1 MLPRSSGTFSPTPP
15 QGLQTGISSHSPHPS
30 QAGVL
35 SAGASPSTSSP
46 TGNYG
51 LSKITVAQVYV
62 LLSSLKAKK
71 DDPAEYDNKVNRLTK
86 LIDENGM
93 EVFTKY
99 FTKLVHT
106 SASQIFPGTS
116 RPIGSATNTGSY
128 SLLLEEMRKI
138 SHDEHQ
144 ATKISESIETGTE
157 DIFRDFDLS
166 TFMEHF
172 RLDALEKTIL
182 ALAFKLGSR
191 PDLKAKADA
200 ILSTNYPSF
209 IAILSQPEGDHADLS
224 PHFLSAIIDRLIQYH
239 PPNFNSSAHRE
250 LFSKVE
256 ARYAQLEMATP
267 SEVLAA
273 LDLNRVLVDK
283 PPNALA
289 LYIQKVGPE
298 FTREDESCARFL
310 QDRPQSVQLS
320 AEQVSNALWYTAIS
334 QDPEQNPTVLVA
346 GLRRALPA
354 AFRWQDVLSYFDQ
367 PSARISPPQFLRL
380 YRALYMVALED
391 SGSGF
396 DIQNLW
402 GGNWANADA
411 HLSFVCA
418 FGSLTPEELD
428 ATTIPGLRPTFT
440 LAEYAQS
447 PAPVRERAAYAVR
460 HPLVSV
466 DALTAVF
473 GVALSSQ
480 HASQTTEAKRL
491 FNEVVVPNLDIF
503 VVSAF
508 GVPKPWPEM
517 ANDTL
522 TTLFETFL
530 FKQQEGYQFA
540 LDSLWRKD
548 KDFVKQK
555 ISDAHVRRPMDLPLY
570 LEHAEYH
577 GWLDEFVYEFSGI
590 GLDLAAFAHGQ
601 GRLDIEQWTRT
612 NATRG
617 PEIFHALLQFVNIK
631 ADIETRYQRSPGI
644 QGLPRTTPLQVKTVY
659 HFLGF
664 LNEFCAPQLKEWRDC
679 QRNCTIAYPRLINY
693 GGQYDAIIDLNGAD
707 GNNLPMAAIS
717 RMEDHYKSMY
727 SGETQ
732 VRDIVGALERY
743 KHSRDP
749 LDQDIFACMIHGL
762 FDEFVHYP
770 SYPIDALAR
779 TAVLFGGVISRKLVD
794 GTPQQ
799 AGLGM
804 ILEAIRDYPIEH
816 NMHKFGLQALMQL
829 YHRFPEWPGFCQ
841 QLVQISSLQGTD
853 AWSKADNA
861 VREQEEDPTY
871 QHNGGDA
878 ALNHDSLTN
887 GNATES
893 GEQQFTPFASIN
905 VDPTSAVVGF
915 EDPADDT
922 QDKIQFALN
931 NMDQASL
938 KSRFDTIRESLE
950 QKHQQWFASHLVR
963 DRAKVQPN
971 LHQMYLDVVKLF
983 EDNILWAEVQ
993 RATLGC
999 VAQMLNSESTMH
1011 SSTERTQLKNLGG
1024 WLGML
1029 TLARDKPIRHRNIAF
1044 KQLLMEALDTKR
1056 LIVVIPFVCKVLGQ
1070 GASSM
1075 VFRPPNPWLMDII
1088 HLLIELYHNAE
1099 LKLNLKFE
1107 IEVLCKTL
1115 NLDHKSIEPSGEI
1128 QNRVIAEEATQVVV
1142 PADGLDAFDNL
1153 SLNGVGQGVVSSL
1166 LPHAV
1171 APTIPDLHSRLN
1183 IPPANEM
1190 VVTNSRL
1197 RDIVHTAFNKAL
1209 QDIIQPVVDRSVTI
1223 AAISTHQMIRK
1234 DFATEPDENRL
1245 RNSAISM
1252 VKATA
1257 GSLALVTSKEP
1268 LRANF
1273 TNYMRQLSTDLQGG
1287 LPEGTIIMCVNSN
1300 LELASSVI
1308 EDAAERRAIPEIEDL
1323 IEPELEARR
1332 RHRMQRPN
1340 QPYVDPS
1347 LNRWAMTMPDPYK
1360 MAPSLSGLSAEQM
1373 AIYEEFQRQPRPAT
1387 TTTTPSHIASGSDA
1401 TRSMANDILQDQY
1414 NSVPSAPTPA
1424 ETPAMP
1430 PLAGHA
1436 QNYPHAHAALTNGRQ
1451 PALSQVDARVLVE
1464 RVTKLLFDLQRAAT
1478 EAPEE
1483 HYEDLPRGHTVLET
1497 MDVLITNVIKARTS
1511 TTDDPTP
1518 HVVEQICN
1526 VLLSPLEDSLAV
1538 ETFAHALNAI
1548 RRMGGP
1554 ILSDFAVQLFR
1565 RQDGSIF
1572 LRLPMIKAF
1581 IGTDLLDWRTLD
1593 EALSSSIRAQ
1603 EDGSLQMLDQIIKAT
1618 ILSETPMALFAN
1630 LGSSL
1635 ELAYAWVVADPG
1647 ALGGE
1652 DLKATLDAARE
1663 RSSQMQS
1670 REQLEYIF
1678 EEWVYHYRNK
1688 PVTDKLARN
1697 FVKQLNDHA
1706 VVRSKDDLLVL
1717 IRVALDG
1724 SVLQFEAAINQGS
1737 SIDDGYL
1744 WVNALSS
1751 LIMAFVKSTGFD
1763 DSDPKSSPASLLASV
1778 WGLATMIL
1786 NDHTRKR
1793 SERYC
1798 QRVFFRFFSSLL
1810 HESGAFFELLGEPH
1824 RDEMLLKIAPRLSA
1838 LGPAMFPGFFYA
1850 WMGLIHHAAFLPALM
1865 DMEGEA
1871 GWAPYTKLIQQLLE
1885 FVGEQLNTAQLPDVI
1900 HKPYEA
1906 AVKLLIA
1913 LQHDYP
1919 QYVAANSTA
1928 LLASIPPHCT
1938 QLINTILFASVS
1950 KMPDPM
1956 TAGLDAAGNQT
1967 GPSHEGGNPA
1977 GFLQSIGLLDI
1988 LNSALEKGPS
1998 EDAVAHMTHA
2008 INRGDGRTGFGPS
2021 SINANLRVIDAIT
2034 GHIGRHAVQR
2044 AVAGQP
2050 AFEPGSSGLM
2060 TLSML
2065 VHELVAEP
2073 RHYLLLSI
2081 VNHLKEPNADMEFF
2095 SKALL
2100 EIFSHDLAD
2109 PEETEIREQIS
2120 RVLLERLIGFW
2131 PQPWGLLITVVE
2143 LVKNDKYMFFELP
2156 FIKQTPE
2163 VAQRFAEIVT
2173 AHS

>member
-1 MLPRSSGTFSPTPP
+1 M
-15 QGLQTGISSHSPHPS
+15 
-30 QAGVL
+30 
-35 SAGASPSTSSP
+35 
-46 TGNYG
+46 
-51 LSKITVAQVYV
+51 
-62 LLSSLKAKK
+62 
-71 DDPAEYDNKVNRLTK
+71 
-86 LIDENGM
+86 
-93 EVFTKY
+93 
-99 FTKLVHT
+99 
-106 SASQIFPGTS
+106 
-116 RPIGSATNTGSY
+116 
-128 SLLLEEMRKI
+128 
-138 SHDEHQ
+138 
-144 ATKISESIETGTE
+144 
-157 DIFRDFDLS
+157 
-166 TFMEHF
+166 
-172 RLDALEKTIL
+172 
-182 ALAFKLGSR
+182 
-191 PDLKAKADA
+191 
-200 ILSTNYPSF
+200 
-209 IAILSQPEGDHADLS
+209 S
-224 PHFLSAIIDRLIQYH
+224 PHFISIIIDRLIQYH
-239 PPNFNSSAHRE
+239 PPNFNSATHRE
-250 LFSKVE
+250 LSSKVE
-256 ARYAQLEMATP
+256 TRYVQLDMATP
-267 SEVLAA
+267 SEALAA
-273 LDLNRVLVDK
+273 LDLHRVLVDK

-289 LYIQKVGPE
+289 LYIQKVGPD
-298 FTREDESCARFL
+298 FTRDEESCVRFL
-310 QDRPQSVQLS
+310 QERPASVQLS
-320 AEQVSNALWYTAIS
+320 AEQVSNGLWYTVIG
-334 QDPEQNPTVLVA
+334 QTPEQSPAVLVA
-346 GLRRALPA
+346 GLRRALPP

-380 YRALYMVALED
+380 YRALHMVALED
-391 SGSGF
+391 DGSNF
-396 DIQNLW
+396 DIQSLW

-428 ATTIPGLRPTFT
+428 AATIPGLRPTFT
-440 LAEYAQS
+440 LSEYAQS

-480 HASQTTEAKRL
+480 HASQTMEAKRL

-555 ISDAHVRRPMDLPLY
+555 ISDAHARRPMDLPLY

-577 GWLDEFVYEFSGI
+577 GWLDEFVYEVSGI

-601 GRLDIEQWTRT
+601 GRLDIDQWTRT

-617 PEIFHALLQFVNIK
+617 TEVVASLLQFVTIK
-631 ADIETRYQRSPGI
+631 ADMETRYQRQQGS
-644 QGLPRTTPLQVKTVY
+644 QGLLRTTPLQVKTVY
-659 HFLGF
+659 PFLSF
-664 LNEFCAPQLKEWRDC
+664 LSEFCTPQLKEWREC
-679 QRNCTIAYPRLINY
+679 QRQCTIAYPRLINY
-693 GGQYDAIIDLNGAD
+693 GGAYDAIIDLNGAD
-707 GNNLPMAAIS
+707 GNNLPLAAIS

-732 VRDIVGALERY
+732 VRDIVEALERY

-779 TAVLFGGVISRKLVD
+779 TAVLFGGVISRKLID

-799 AGLGM
+799 TGLEM
-804 ILEAIRDYPIEH
+804 VLEAIRDYVTEH

-829 YHRFPEWPGFCQ
+829 YGRFPEWPNFCR
-841 QLVQISSLQGTD
+841 QLLQINSLQGTE
-853 AWSKADNA
+853 AWRKAES
-861 VREQEEDPTY
+861 VIREQEEDGAP
-871 QHNGGDA
+871 QHNGGEIV
-878 ALNHDSLTN
+878 LTHESLTN
-887 GNATES
+887 GNVAEAI
-893 GEQQFTPFASIN
+893 EQQFAPFSSIN
-905 VDPTSAVVGF
+905 VDPTPPSAPF
-915 EDPADDT
+915 EDPTDDN

-950 QKHQQWFASHLVR
+950 QRHQQWFASHLVR

-983 EDNILWAEVQ
+983 EDNMLWAEVQ
-993 RATLGC
+993 RATLSC

-1044 KQLLMEALDTKR
+1044 KQLLIEAHDTKR
-1056 LIVVIPFVCKVLGQ
+1056 LIVVIPFVCKVLCQ
-1070 GASSM
+1070 GVSSV

-1115 NLDHKSIEPSGEI
+1115 SLDHKSIEPSGEI
-1128 QNRVIAEEATQVVV
+1128 LNRVIAEEAAQVNVT
-1142 PADGLDAFDNL
+1142 DGLEAFDNL
-1153 SLNGVGQGVVSSL
+1153 SLNGIGQGVVSNL
-1166 LPHAV
+1166 LPPAV
-1171 APTIPDLHSRLN
+1171 APTIPDLHARLN

-1190 VVTNSRL
+1190 VVSNSRL

-1234 DFATEPDENRL
+1234 DFATEPDEHRI

-1323 IEPELEARR
+1323 IEPELDVRR
-1332 RHRMQRPN
+1332 RHRLQRPN
-1340 QPYVDPS
+1340 QPYVDAS

-1360 MAPSLSGLSAEQM
+1360 MAPSLTGLSPEQM

-1387 TTTTPSHIASGSDA
+1387 TTTTPSHIASTSDA
-1401 TRSMANDILQDQY
+1401 TRSMANEILQDQY
-1414 NSVPSAPTPA
+1414 SSVPSVPTPA

-1430 PLAGHA
+1430 PLAGHS
-1436 QNYPHAHAALTNGRQ
+1436 QNYSHVHAGLTNGRQ
-1451 PALSQVDARVLVE
+1451 PALSQVDTRVLVE
-1464 RVTKLLFDLQRAAT
+1464 RVSKLLFELQRAAT

-1483 HYEDLPRGHTVLET
+1483 HYEELPRGHTVLDT
-1497 MDVLITNVIKARTS
+1497 MDVLISNVIKARTS

-1526 VLLSPLEDSLAV
+1526 VLLGPLEDSLAI
-1538 ETFAHALNAI
+1538 ETFAHALSTV

-1554 ILSDFAVQLFR
+1554 VLSDFIVQLFR
-1565 RQDGSIF
+1565 RHDGSTF
-1572 LRLPMIKAF
+1572 LRLPMIKVF

-1593 EALSSSIRAQ
+1593 EALSTSIRSQ
-1603 EDGSLQMLDQIIKAT
+1603 EEGSIQMLNQIIKAT
-1618 ILSETPMALFAN
+1618 VLSDVPTALFAN

-1635 ELAYAWVVADPG
+1635 EVAYAWVVADPE
-1647 ALGGE
+1647 LPGGE
-1652 DLKATLDAARE
+1652 SLKATLDAARE
-1663 RSSQMQS
+1663 QRSQAQS

-1678 EEWVYHYRNK
+1678 EEWVYRSRNTQ
-1688 PVTDKLARN
+1688 VTDKFARN
-1697 FVKQLNDHA
+1697 FVKQLNDHSI
-1706 VVRSKDDLLVL
+1706 VKSKDDLLVL
-1717 IRVALDG
+1717 IRVALDS
-1724 SVLQFEAAINQGS
+1724 SVVQFEAAIASGT
-1737 SIDDGYL
+1737 SIDDGYIWINSL
-1744 WVNALSS
+1744 AALV
-1751 LIMAFVKSTGFD
+1751 MAFVKSTGFD
-1763 DSDPKSSPASLLASV
+1763 DNDPKSSPASLLASV
-1778 WGLATMIL
+1778 WALATMVL
-1786 NDHTRKR
+1786 NDHARKR
-1793 SERYC
+1793 GELFN
-1798 QRVFFRFFSSLL
+1798 QRVFFRFFSQLL
-1810 HESGAFFELLGEPH
+1810 HESGAFFEQLGEPH

-1838 LGPAMFPGFFYA
+1838 LGPAMFPGFFYG
-1850 WMGLIHHAAFLPALM
+1850 WLGLIHHSAFLPSIM

-1871 GWAPYTKLIQQLLE
+1871 GWASYTKLIQQLLE

-1906 AVKLLIA
+1906 AVKLLIV
-1913 LQHDYP
+1913 LQHDFP
-1919 QYVAANSTA
+1919 QYLATNSSA

-1967 GPSHEGGNPA
+1967 GPSHEAGNPA
-1977 GFLQSIGLLDI
+1977 GFLQNIGLLDI
-1988 LNSALEKGPS
+1988 LNSALENGPS

-2008 INRGDGRTGFGPS
+2008 ITRGDGKTGFGPAL
-2021 SINANLRVIDAIT
+2021 INANLAVIDAIT
-2034 GHIGRHAVQR
+2034 AYIGKHAVQR
-2044 AVAGQP
+2044 AGAGQP
-2050 AFEPGSSGLM
+2050 AFEPASSDLA

-2065 VHELVAEP
+2065 VHELAAEP
-2073 RHYLLLSI
+2073 RHYLLLSML
-2081 VNHLKEPNADMEFF
+2081 NHLREPSADMEFF
-2095 SKALL
+2095 SKSML
-2100 EIFSHDLAD
+2100 EIFSHDLSD
-2109 PEETEIREQIS
+2109 PEETEIREQIA

-2163 VAQRFAEIVT
+2163 VSDPFANSLTISLLLT
-2173 AHS
+2173 CCP

>member
-1 MLPRSSGTFSPTPP
+1 MLPR
-15 QGLQTGISSHSPHPS
+15 
-30 QAGVL
+30 
-35 SAGASPSTSSP
+35 SPSTSSP
-46 TGNYG
+46 TGNYAV
-51 LSKITVAQVYV
+51 SKITIAQVYV
-62 LLSSLKAKK
+62 LLSTLKAKK
-71 DDPAEYDNKVNRLTK
+71 DDPAEYENKVNRLNK

-138 SHDEHQ
+138 SHDVDQ

-191 PDLKAKADA
+191 PDLKAKGMPRLRDQHGCRKAAAEAATNTRSIADA
-200 ILSTNYPSF
+200 ILSTNYPTF
-209 IAILSQPEGDHADLS
+209 IAILSQPDGDHSDLS
-224 PHFLSAIIDRLIQYH
+224 PHFLSVIIDRLIQYH

-256 ARYAQLEMATP
+256 TRYAQLDMATP

-298 FTREDESCARFL
+298 FTRDEESCARFL
-310 QDRPQSVQLS
+310 QERPPSVQLS

-334 QDPEQNPTVLVA
+334 QTPQQSPTVLVA
-346 GLRRALPA
+346 GLRRALPS

-380 YRALYMVALED
+380 YRALHMVALED
-391 SGSGF
+391 DGSSF

-601 GRLDIEQWTRT
+601 GRLDIDQWTRT

-617 PEIFHALLQFVNIK
+617 ADVVPALLQFVNIK
-631 ADIETRYQRSPGI
+631 ADMETRYQRQQGG
-644 QGLPRTTPLQVKTVY
+644 QGLLRTTPLQVKTVY

-664 LNEFCAPQLKEWRDC
+664 LSEFCTPQLKEWREC
-679 QRNCTIAYPRLINY
+679 QRQCTIAYPRLINY
-693 GGQYDAIIDLNGAD
+693 GGPYDAIIDLNGAD
-707 GNNLPMAAIS
+707 GNNLPLAAIG

-732 VRDIVGALERY
+732 VRDIVEALERY

-779 TAVLFGGVISRKLVD
+779 TAVLFGGVISRKLID

-804 ILEAIRDYPIEH
+804 ILEAIRDYPTEH

-829 YHRFPEWPGFCQ
+829 YSRFPEWPSFCR
-841 QLVQISSLQGTD
+841 QLLQISSLQGTE
-853 AWSKADNA
+853 AWRKAENV
-861 VREQEEDPTY
+861 VRDQEEDATY
-871 QHNGGDA
+871 QQNGGDI

-887 GNATES
+887 GNVAEAA
-893 GEQQFTPFASIN
+893 EQQFAPFASIN
-905 VDPTSAVVGF
+905 VDPTPAGAF
-915 EDPADDT
+915 EDPTDDT

-950 QKHQQWFASHLVR
+950 QKHQQWFASHLVK

-983 EDNILWAEVQ
+983 EDNMLWTEVQ
-993 RATLGC
+993 RATLSC

-1044 KQLLMEALDTKR
+1044 KQLLIEAHDTKR

-1115 NLDHKSIEPSGEI
+1115 SLDHKSIEPSGEI
-1128 QNRVIAEEATQVVV
+1128 QNRVVAEEATQVTV
-1142 PADGLDAFDNL
+1142 PDGLEAFDNL
-1153 SLNGVGQGVVSSL
+1153 SLNGIGQGVVSNL
-1166 LPHAV
+1166 MPHAV

-1190 VVTNSRL
+1190 VVSNSRL

-1234 DFATEPDENRL
+1234 DFATEPDEHRI

-1323 IEPELEARR
+1323 IEPELDARR
-1332 RHRMQRPN
+1332 RHRLQRPN
-1340 QPYVDPS
+1340 QPYVDAS

-1360 MAPSLSGLSAEQM
+1360 MAPSLSGLSPEQM

-1387 TTTTPSHIASGSDA
+1387 TTTTPSHIASTSDA
-1401 TRSMANDILQDQY
+1401 TRSMANEILSDQY

-1430 PLAGHA
+1430 PLAGHT
-1436 QNYPHAHAALTNGRQ
+1436 QTYPHAHAGLTNGRQ

-1464 RVTKLLFDLQRAAT
+1464 RVSKLLFELQRAAT

-1483 HYEDLPRGHTVLET
+1483 HYEDLPRGHTVLDT
-1497 MDVLITNVIKARTS
+1497 MDVLISNVIKARTS

-1526 VLLSPLEDSLAV
+1526 VLLGPLEDSLAI
-1538 ETFAHALNAI
+1538 ETFAHALSTI

-1554 ILSDFAVQLFR
+1554 VLSDFAVQLFR
-1565 RQDGSIF
+1565 RQDGSTF

-1593 EALSSSIRAQ
+1593 EALSASIRSQ
-1603 EDGSLQMLDQIIKAT
+1603 EEGSLQMLHQIIKAT
-1618 ILSETPMALFAN
+1618 VLSETPMALFAN

-1635 ELAYAWVVADPG
+1635 EVAYAWIVADPE
-1647 ALGGE
+1647 APGGE
-1652 DLKATLDAARE
+1652 DLKATLDAAGE
-1663 RSSQMQS
+1663 QRSQAQN
-1670 REQLEYIF
+1670 REQIEYVF
-1678 EEWVYHYRNK
+1678 DEWVLRFRNT
-1688 PVTDKLARN
+1688 PMTDKLARN
-1697 FVKQLNDHA
+1697 FVKQVNDTGS
-1706 VVRSKDDLLVL
+1706 VRSKDDLLVL
-1717 IRVALDG
+1717 IRIALDS
-1724 SVLQFEAAINQGS
+1724 SVGQFENAITSGN
-1737 SIDDGYL
+1737 SIDDGYI
-1744 WVNALSS
+1744 WVNALVA
-1751 LIMAFVKSTGFD
+1751 LVMAFVKSTGFD
-1763 DSDPKSSPASLLASV
+1763 DTDPKSSPASLLASV
-1778 WGLATMIL
+1778 WALATMVL
-1786 NDHTRKR
+1786 NHHTRKR
-1793 SERYC
+1793 GELFN
-1798 QRVFFRFFSSLL
+1798 QRVFFRFFSQLL
-1810 HESGAFFELLGEPH
+1810 HESGAFFEQLGEPH
-1824 RDEMLLKIAPRLSA
+1824 KDEMLLKVAPLLSS
-1838 LGPAMFPGFFYA
+1838 LGPAMFPGFFYG
-1850 WMGLIHHAAFLPALM
+1850 WLGLIHHAAFLPSIM

-1871 GWAPYTKLIQQLLE
+1871 GWAPYTRLIQQLLE

-1906 AVKLLIA
+1906 AVKLLII

-1919 QYVAANSTA
+1919 QYLVANSSA

-1956 TAGLDAAGNQT
+1956 TAGLDAAGNQS
-1967 GPSHEGGNPA
+1967 GPSHEGGNPTA
-1977 GFLQSIGLLDI
+1977 FLQGIGLFDI

-2008 INRGDGRTGFGPS
+2008 ITRGDGRTGFGPAL
-2021 SINANLRVIDAIT
+2021 INANLGVIDAIT
-2034 GHIGRHAVQR
+2034 AYIGKHAVQR
-2044 AVAGQP
+2044 AAAGQP
-2050 AFEPGSSGLM
+2050 AFEPGSSALV

-2065 VHELVAEP
+2065 VHELAAEP
-2073 RHYLLLSI
+2073 RHYLLLSML
-2081 VNHLKEPNADMEFF
+2081 NHLREPNADMEFF
-2095 SKALL
+2095 SKSLL
-2100 EIFSHDLAD
+2100 EIFSHDLSD
-2109 PEETEIREQIS
+2109 PEETEIREQIA

-2163 VAQRFAEIVT
+2163 VSGPPDDTPSISV
-2173 AHS
+2173 

>member
-1 MLPRSSGTFSPTPP
+1 VTHSGDCLVAAVP
-15 QGLQTGISSHSPHPS
+15 
-30 QAGVL
+30 
-35 SAGASPSTSSP
+35 GA
-46 TGNYG
+46 
-51 LSKITVAQVYV
+51 
-62 LLSSLKAKK
+62 
-71 DDPAEYDNKVNRLTK
+71 NRKPL
-86 LIDENGM
+86 
-93 EVFTKY
+93 
-99 FTKLVHT
+99 
-106 SASQIFPGTS
+106 
-116 RPIGSATNTGSY
+116 
-128 SLLLEEMRKI
+128 
-138 SHDEHQ
+138 
-144 ATKISESIETGTE
+144 
-157 DIFRDFDLS
+157 
-166 TFMEHF
+166 
-172 RLDALEKTIL
+172 
-182 ALAFKLGSR
+182 
-191 PDLKAKADA
+191 ADA
-200 ILSTNYPSF
+200 ILSTNYPTF
-209 IAILSQPEGDHADLS
+209 IAILSQPEGPHSDLS
-224 PHFLSAIIDRLIQYH
+224 PHFLSVIIDRLIQYH

-256 ARYAQLEMATP
+256 ARYVQLDMATP

-289 LYIQKVGPE
+289 LYIHKVGPD
-298 FTREDESCARFL
+298 FTRDEESCARFL
-310 QDRPQSVQLS
+310 QDRPPSVQLS
-320 AEQVSNALWYTAIS
+320 AEQVSNALWYTTIS
-334 QDPEQNPTVLVA
+334 QTPQQSPGVLVA
-346 GLRRALPA
+346 GLRRTLPS

-380 YRALYMVALED
+380 YRALHIVALED
-391 SGSGF
+391 EGSNF

-480 HASQTTEAKRL
+480 HASTTTEAKRL

-522 TTLFETFL
+522 TTLFESFL

-577 GWLDEFVYEFSGI
+577 GWLDEFVCEFSGV

-601 GRLDIEQWTRT
+601 GRLDIEQWTKT
-612 NATRG
+612 NASRG
-617 PEIFHALLQFVNIK
+617 PDVYSALLQFLNIK
-631 ADIETRYQRSPGI
+631 ADIESRFQRQQSPD
-644 QGLPRTTPLQVKTVY
+644 LPRTTPLQVKTVY
-659 HFLGF
+659 HFLRF
-664 LNEFCAPQLKEWRDC
+664 LNEFCPPQLTEWRRC
-679 QRNCTIAYPRLINY
+679 QRICTIAYPRLINY
-693 GGQYDAIIDLNGAD
+693 GGPYDAIIDSNSEE

-727 SGETQ
+727 SGDTQ
-732 VRDIVGALERY
+732 VRDIVEALERY
-743 KHSRDP
+743 KHSSDS

-770 SYPIDALAR
+770 TYPIDALAR
-779 TAVLFGGVISRKLVD
+779 TAVLFGGVISRKLID
-794 GTPQQ
+794 GIPQQ

-804 ILEAIRDYPIEH
+804 ILEAIGDYPIEH

-829 YHRFPEWPGFCQ
+829 YPRFPEWPGFCR
-841 QLVQISSLQGTD
+841 QLLQINSLQGTD
-853 AWSKADNA
+853 AWKKAENV
-861 VREQEEDPTY
+861 VRAQEEDSTY

-887 GNATES
+887 GNVAES
-893 GEQQFTPFASIN
+893 GEQQFAPFVSIN
-905 VDPTSAVVGF
+905 VDPTPAGAGF
-915 EDPADDT
+915 EDPTDDT

-983 EDNILWAEVQ
+983 EDNKLWAEVQ
-993 RATLGC
+993 RATLSC
-999 VAQMLNSESTMH
+999 IAQMLNSESTMH
-1011 SSTERTQLKNLGG
+1011 SSTERSQLKNLGG

-1029 TLARDKPIRHRNIAF
+1029 TLARDKPIMHRNIAF
-1044 KQLLMEALDTKR
+1044 KQLLIEAHDTKR

-1088 HLLIELYHNAE
+1088 YLLIELYHNAE

-1115 NLDHKSIEPSGEI
+1115 SLDHKSIEPSGEI
-1128 QNRVIAEEATQVVV
+1128 QNRVVAEEAAQVAV
-1142 PADGLDAFDNL
+1142 PADGLEAFDNL
-1153 SLNGVGQGVVSSL
+1153 SLNGIGQGVVSSMI
-1166 LPHAV
+1166 PQHSV
-1171 APTIPDLHSRLN
+1171 APAIPDLHSRLN

-1223 AAISTHQMIRK
+1223 AAISTQQMIRK
-1234 DFATEPDENRL
+1234 DFATEPDEHRV

-1308 EDAAERRAIPEIEDL
+1308 ETAAETRAIPEIEEL

-1340 QPYVDPS
+1340 QPYVDAS

-1360 MAPSLSGLSAEQM
+1360 MAPSLSGLSPEQM

-1387 TTTTPSHIASGSDA
+1387 TTTTPSHIASGSDT
-1401 TRSMANDILQDQY
+1401 TRTMANEILQDQY

-1430 PLAGHA
+1430 PLPSHA
-1436 QNYPHAHAALTNGRQ
+1436 QSYPHTHAGLTNGRQ

-1464 RVTKLLFDLQRAAT
+1464 RVSKLLFDLQRAAT

-1483 HYEDLPRGHTVLET
+1483 HYEDLPRGHVVLET
-1497 MDVLITNVIKARTS
+1497 MDILITNVIKARTS
-1511 TTDDPTP
+1511 ATDDPTP

-1526 VLLSPLEDSLAV
+1526 VLLGPLEDSLAI
-1538 ETFAHALNAI
+1538 ETFAHALSTI

-1565 RQDGSIF
+1565 RQDGSTF

-1603 EDGSLQMLDQIIKAT
+1603 EEGSLQMLDQIIKAT

-1630 LGSSL
+1630 LSSSL
-1635 ELAYAWVVADPG
+1635 DVACAWIVADPG
-1647 ALGGE
+1647 VPGGQ
-1652 DLKATLDAARE
+1652 DLRATLDAARE
-1663 RSSQMQS
+1663 RGSQVQS
-1670 REQLEYIF
+1670 REQMEYVF
-1678 EEWVYHYRNK
+1678 EEWVHHLRNK
-1688 PVTDKLARN
+1688 PFSYKLARN
-1697 FVKQLNDHA
+1697 FVKQLNEHGT
-1706 VVRSKDDLLVL
+1706 VKSKDDLLVF
-1717 IRVALDG
+1717 IRVAMDS
-1724 SVLQFEAAINQGS
+1724 SVAQFETAIHAGS

-1744 WVNALSS
+1744 WVNALAS
-1751 LIMAFVKSTGFD
+1751 LVMAFVHSTVLD
-1763 DSDPKSSPASLLASV
+1763 DSDPRSSAPSLLASV
-1778 WGLATMIL
+1778 WALATMVL
-1786 NDHTRKR
+1786 NDHARKR
-1793 SERYC
+1793 GELFN
-1798 QRVFFRFFSSLL
+1798 QRVFFRFFSQLL
-1810 HESGAFFELLGEPH
+1810 HESAALFDQLGEPQ
-1824 RDEMLLKIAPRLSA
+1824 RDEMLLKIATRLSA
-1838 LGPAMFPGFFYA
+1838 LGPTMFPVFFYGWLA
-1850 WMGLIHHAAFLPALM
+1850 LLHHSAFLPFIM

-1871 GWAPYTKLIQQLLE
+1871 GWGPYTKLLQQLLE
-1885 FVGEQLNTAQLPDVI
+1885 FVGEQLNTAQQPDAI
-1900 HKPYEA
+1900 HRPYEA

-1919 QYVAANSTA
+1919 QYLAANSSA

-1956 TAGLDAAGNQT
+1956 TAGLDAAGNQAA
-1967 GPSHEGGNPA
+1967 PSHEGGNPA

-2008 INRGDGRTGFGPS
+2008 MTRGDGKMGFGPTP
-2021 SINANLRVIDAIT
+2021 INANLGVMDAIT
-2034 GHIGRHAVQR
+2034 AHIGRHAVQR
-2044 AVAGQP
+2044 AAAGQP
-2050 AFEPGSSGLM
+2050 AFEPGSSGLL

-2065 VHELVAEP
+2065 VHELAAEP

-2095 SKALL
+2095 SKSLL
-2100 EIFSHDLAD
+2100 EIFSHDLSD

-2156 FIKQTPE
+2156 FIKQSPE
-2163 VAQRFAEIVT
+2163 VGASLDDVSLVDTCITNLPISLGRPALCGDSYCAQLEGGERRAK
-2173 AHS
+2173 

>member
-1 MLPRSSGTFSPTPP
+1 M
-15 QGLQTGISSHSPHPS
+15 
-30 QAGVL
+30 
-35 SAGASPSTSSP
+35 
-46 TGNYG
+46 
-51 LSKITVAQVYV
+51 
-62 LLSSLKAKK
+62 
-71 DDPAEYDNKVNRLTK
+71 
-86 LIDENGM
+86 
-93 EVFTKY
+93 
-99 FTKLVHT
+99 
-106 SASQIFPGTS
+106 
-116 RPIGSATNTGSY
+116 
-128 SLLLEEMRKI
+128 
-138 SHDEHQ
+138 
-144 ATKISESIETGTE
+144 
-157 DIFRDFDLS
+157 
-166 TFMEHF
+166 
-172 RLDALEKTIL
+172 
-182 ALAFKLGSR
+182 
-191 PDLKAKADA
+191 
-200 ILSTNYPSF
+200 
-209 IAILSQPEGDHADLS
+209 S
-224 PHFLSAIIDRLIQYH
+224 PHFLSIIIDRLIQYH

-256 ARYAQLEMATP
+256 ARYAQLDMATP

-289 LYIQKVGPE
+289 LYIQKVGPD
-298 FTREDESCARFL
+298 FTRDEESCARFL

-320 AEQVSNALWYTAIS
+320 AEQVSNALWYAAIS
-334 QDPEQNPTVLVA
+334 QTPEQSPTVLVA

-380 YRALYMVALED
+380 YRALHVVALED
-391 SGSGF
+391 DGSGF

-617 PEIFHALLQFVNIK
+617 PEVFHALLQFVNIK
-631 ADIETRYQRSPGI
+631 ADIETRYQRQ
-644 QGLPRTTPLQVKTVY
+644 QGGQHLPRTTPLQVKTVY

-664 LNEFCAPQLKEWRDC
+664 LSEFCAPQLKEWRDC

-749 LDQDIFACMIHGL
+749 LEQDIFACMIHGL

-779 TAVLFGGVISRKLVD
+779 TAVLFGGCISRKLID
-794 GTPQQ
+794 GIPQH
-799 AGLGM
+799 AGLEM

-829 YHRFPEWPGFCQ
+829 YNRFPEWPGFCR
-841 QLVQISSLQGTD
+841 QLLQISSLQGTD
-853 AWSKADNA
+853 AWSRAEKA
-861 VREQEEDPTY
+861 VREQEEDPAY
-871 QHNGGDA
+871 QQNGGDA

-887 GNATES
+887 GNAAES

-905 VDPTSAVVGF
+905 VDPTPLGAGF
-915 EDPADDT
+915 EDPTDDT

-983 EDNILWAEVQ
+983 EDNMLWAEVQ
-993 RATLGC
+993 RATLSC

-1029 TLARDKPIRHRNIAF
+1029 TLARDKPIRYRNIAF

-1128 QNRVIAEEATQVVV
+1128 QNRVVAEEAAQVAVT
-1142 PADGLDAFDNL
+1142 ADGMDAFDNL
-1153 SLNGVGQGVVSSL
+1153 SINGIGQGVVSSL
-1166 LPHAV
+1166 LPQHAV

-1273 TNYMRQLSTDLQGG
+1273 TNYMRQLSSDLSGQGG

-1340 QPYVDPS
+1340 QPYVDAS

-1360 MAPSLSGLSAEQM
+1360 MAPSLSGLSPEQM

-1430 PLAGHA
+1430 PLAGHT
-1436 QNYPHAHAALTNGRQ
+1436 QNYPHAHAGLTNGRQ
-1451 PALSQVDARVLVE
+1451 PALSQVDARVLIE
-1464 RVTKLLFDLQRAAT
+1464 RVTKLLFELQRAAT

-1483 HYEDLPRGHTVLET
+1483 HYEDLPRGHSVLET

-1593 EALSSSIRAQ
+1593 EALSVSIRAQ
-1603 EDGSLQMLDQIIKAT
+1603 EEGSLQMLDQIIKAT

-1635 ELAYAWVVADPG
+1635 ELAYAWVVADPE
-1647 ALGGE
+1647 APGGE
-1652 DLKATLDAARE
+1652 ELKATLDAAQE
-1663 RSSQMQS
+1663 RSSQIQS
-1670 REQLEYIF
+1670 REQLEYVF

-1706 VVRSKDDLLVL
+1706 VVKSKDDLLVL

-1744 WVNALSS
+1744 WVNALVS

-1763 DSDPKSSPASLLASV
+1763 DSDPKSSPASLLTSV
-1778 WGLATMIL
+1778 WALATMIL

-1810 HESGAFFELLGEPH
+1810 HEAGAFFEQLGEPH

-1850 WMGLIHHAAFLPALM
+1850 WLGLIHHAAFLPALM
-1865 DMEGEA
+1865 DMEREA

-1885 FVGEQLNTAQLPDVI
+1885 FVGEQLNTVQLPDEI

-1919 QYVAANSTA
+1919 RYVAANSSA

-1938 QLINTILFASVS
+1938 QLINTILFASVT
-1950 KMPDPM
+1950 KNPDPM
-1956 TAGLDAAGNQT
+1956 TAGLDAAGNQA
-1967 GPSHEGGNPA
+1967 GPSHESRDPA
-1977 GFLQSIGLLDI
+1977 AFLQSIGLLDI

-2034 GHIGRHAVQR
+2034 AHIGRHAVQR
-2044 AVAGQP
+2044 ALAGQP
-2050 AFEPGSSGLM
+2050 AFEPGSSGLV

-2065 VHELVAEP
+2065 VHELAAEP

-2100 EIFSHDLAD
+2100 EIFSHDLSD

-2163 VAQRFAEIVT
+2163 VSRLAPPLFFLSMRQRRSVICMANLSLFYLRSPSALRR
-2173 AHS
+2173 